1 MAQVAIPTHQV
12 HVADHT
18 LTLAVA
24 GNPNAGKTSLFN
36 ALTGLTQ
43 GVSNFPG
50 TTVARREG
58 SCLHNG
64 QRLHVIDLPGTY
76 SLTAAS
82 PDEVI
87 ARDAITGGEP
97 DVIINVVD
105 ASNLERNLYLTVQLI
120 ETGVPLVI
128 ALNLVEQARSQGIA
142 IDVPRLQQML
152 GNHPIVEINARSGRG
167 LPHLL
172 NTVMATAAPNP
183 TPATPQPPLVDYG
196 PELEAALGQVQ
207 AALPAG
213 ATPNPR
219 WLALRLLEQDAD
231 WGARV
236 QTRPGGTAAV
246 ALAAAH
252 AQEIAALYG
261 DDIDILTADTR
272 YELIGSIVRQVISRS
287 SQRQVSLTERIDAI
301 VTHRLLGLPLFA
313 LVMYVVFKLII
324 DVSAPFLDWVDAVIG
339 GPLTQWTISLLTLL
353 QAPAWLQSLAVEG
366 IIAGVG
372 GVLVF
377 VPGLLVLYFSLAV
390 LEDSGYLARAA
401 FVMDRLM
408 QVVGL
413 HGKSV
418 IPLVLGFGCA
428 VPAIY
433 ATRTIASRRDRLL
446 TGLLVPLMSCSARLP
461 VYVVF
466 GLAFFGR
473 YASTVI
479 WLLYLLGI
487 AVAIAAGLFFS
498 RTLLKPESESAF
510 VLELPPY
517 RLPSLRSLWIHMWSN
532 TREFVRN
539 AGTVILAMSVLL
551 WLLLHLPWGVTNPQD
566 SAFGQVSEAI
576 APIFAPLGFGS
587 WQASG
592 ALVTGIVAKEVVIS
606 TLSQV
611 YASSGTP
618 PADST
623 ATAPPPPSLASNLRL
638 ITVGFLEATRDAGR
652 RLVALLPGVALPAA
666 DPTDNPRLGL
676 ALQQAFSPLSA
687 FSFLVFVLLYVP
699 CISTIAAIRQEFG
712 ARWAGISAG
721 YQTLAAWLAAF
732 LVYQIGLLLGLG

>member
-1 MAQVAIPTHQV
+1 MGQVAIPAHQI

-58 SCLHNG
+58 ICLHNG

-128 ALNLVEQARSQGIA
+128 ALNLVEQAHSQGIVL
-142 IDVPRLQQML
+142 DVPRLQQML
-152 GNHPIVEINARSGRG
+152 GNHPVVEINARTGSG

-172 NTVMATAAPNP
+172 STVMATAAT
-183 TPATPQPPLVDYG
+183 TPAPRPPLVDYG

-213 ATPNPR
+213 PTPNPR

-236 QTRPGGTAAV
+236 QTRPGGAAAV
-246 ALAAAH
+246 ALATTH
-252 AQEIAALYG
+252 AQEITTLYG

-313 LVMYVVFKLII
+313 LVMYIVFKLII
-324 DVSAPFLDWVDAVIG
+324 DVSAPFLELVDAVIG
-339 GPLTQWTISLLTLL
+339 GPLTQWTLSLLTLL
-353 QAPAWLQSLAVEG
+353 QAPAWLQSLAVDG

-517 RLPSLRSLWIHMWSN
+517 RLPSLRSLWIHMWNN
-532 TREFVRN
+532 TREFIRN

-551 WLLLHLPWGVTNPQD
+551 WLLLNLPWGVTNPQD

-576 APIFAPLGFGS
+576 APIFAPLGFGN

-611 YASSGTP
+611 YAGSGTP
-618 PADST
+618 PAGN
-623 ATAPPPPSLASNLRL
+623 AAAVAPPVSLASNLRL
-638 ITVGFLEATRDAGR
+638 IVVGFLEATRDAGR
-652 RLVALLPGVALPAA
+652 RLVALLPGIGLPAT
-666 DPTDNPRLGL
+666 DPADNPRLGL

-712 ARWAGISAG
+712 GRWAGISAG

>member
-1 MAQVAIPTHQV
+1 MGQVAIPAHQV

-58 SCLHNG
+58 ICLHNG

-128 ALNLVEQARSQGIA
+128 ALNLVEQAHSQGIVL
-142 IDVPRLQQML
+142 DVPRLQQML
-152 GNHPIVEINARSGRG
+152 GNHPVVEINARTGSG

-172 NTVMATAAPNP
+172 STVMATAAT
-183 TPATPQPPLVDYG
+183 TPAPRPPLVDYG

-213 ATPNPR
+213 PTPNPR

-236 QTRPGGTAAV
+236 QTRPGGAAAV
-246 ALAAAH
+246 ALATTH
-252 AQEIAALYG
+252 AQEITTLYG

-287 SQRQVSLTERIDAI
+287 SQRQVSLTERIDAV

-313 LVMYVVFKLII
+313 LVMYIVFKLII
-324 DVSAPFLDWVDAVIG
+324 DVSAPFLEWVDAVIG
-339 GPLTQWTISLLTLL
+339 GPLTQWTLSLLTLL
-353 QAPAWLQSLAVEG
+353 QAPAWLQSLAVDG

-517 RLPSLRSLWIHMWSN
+517 RLPSLRSLWIHMWNN
-532 TREFVRN
+532 TREFIRN

-551 WLLLHLPWGVTNPQD
+551 WLLLNLPWGVTNPQD

-576 APIFAPLGFGS
+576 APIFAPLGFGN

-611 YASSGTP
+611 YAGSGTP
-618 PADST
+618 PAGN
-623 ATAPPPPSLASNLRL
+623 AAAAAPPVSLASNLRL
-638 ITVGFLEATRDAGR
+638 IVVGFLEATRDAGR
-652 RLVALLPGVALPAA
+652 RLVALLPGIGLPAT
-666 DPTDNPRLGL
+666 DPADNPRLGL

-712 ARWAGISAG
+712 GRWAGISAG

>member
-1 MAQVAIPTHQV
+1 MPI
-12 HVADHT
+12 
-18 LTLAVA
+18 
-24 GNPNAGKTSLFN
+24 GG
-36 ALTGLTQ
+36 
-43 GVSNFPG
+43 
-50 TTVARREG
+50 
-58 SCLHNG
+58 
-64 QRLHVIDLPGTY
+64 
-76 SLTAAS
+76 AS
-82 PDEVI
+82 TD
-87 ARDAITGGEP
+87 
-97 DVIINVVD
+97 
-105 ASNLERNLYLTVQLI
+105 
-120 ETGVPLVI
+120 
-128 ALNLVEQARSQGIA
+128 
-142 IDVPRLQQML
+142 
-152 GNHPIVEINARSGRG
+152 
-167 LPHLL
+167 
-172 NTVMATAAPNP
+172 
-183 TPATPQPPLVDYG
+183 PA
-196 PELEAALGQVQ
+196 
-207 AALPAG
+207 
-213 ATPNPR
+213 
-219 WLALRLLEQDAD
+219 
-231 WGARV
+231 
-236 QTRPGGTAAV
+236 GGTAAV

-623 ATAPPPPSLASNLRL
+623 ATAPAPSLASNLRL